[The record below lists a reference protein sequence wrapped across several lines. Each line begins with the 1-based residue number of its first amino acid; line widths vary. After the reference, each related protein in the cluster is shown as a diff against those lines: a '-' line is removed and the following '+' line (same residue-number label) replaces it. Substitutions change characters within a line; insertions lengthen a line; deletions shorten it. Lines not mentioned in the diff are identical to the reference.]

1 MNNYQTLAIVGAQ
14 WGDEGK
20 GKLTDFAS
28 ENADM
33 VVRYQGGNNAGHTIV
48 IDNIKYKLSLI
59 PSGVLRPNVKNVLA
73 NGMVI
78 NPKSFLEEL
87 AILKKQGITNNNLF
101 VSDRAHII
109 LDLHKNLDAVRE
121 IAKGKNSIG
130 TTKKGIGPAYEDK
143 YSRVGIR
150 VGEFI
155 QPALFLTK
163 LKALV
168 KEKNILFAAYNCELL
183 DANSIYD
190 EYKPLIEQIKP
201 FVTDTSLL
209 IDNAI
214 VGGKKVLFEG
224 AQGVL
229 LCIDHGTYPMVT
241 SSSPTAAAIPLYCGI
256 KPAYINKVLGIV
268 KAYTTRVGGGPF
280 PTEIEGPLADLIR
293 ERGNEY
299 GTVTKRPRRIGWLD
313 AVALRYAKRVSG
325 ITDIALTLLDV
336 LSGVPEI
343 KICVDYK
350 INNKIIATMPSDNS
364 LLSKVEPVYITM
376 PGWSENITQASCFN
390 DLPINAQ
397 NYLNKVKELTNLEL
411 SVFSVGP
418 ERKQTVIM
426 KKLFS

>member
-1 MNNYQTLAIVGAQ
+1 MRDYQTLAIVGAQ

-20 GKLTDFAS
+20 GKVTDFACQ
-28 ENADM
+28 EADM

-48 IDNIKYKLSLI
+48 VDNIKYKLSLI
-59 PSGVLRPNVKNVLA
+59 PSGVLTPNVKNVLA

-78 NPKSFLEEL
+78 NPKSFLKEL
-87 AILKKQGITNNNLF
+87 VILKTQGIVNNNLF
-101 VSDRAHII
+101 ISDRAHII
-109 LDLHKNLDAVRE
+109 LDLHKELDAARE
-121 IAKGKNSIG
+121 LAKGKNSIG

-150 VGEFI
+150 VSEFI
-155 QPALFLTK
+155 KPTLFLAK
-163 LKALV
+163 LKELI
-168 KEKNILFAAYNCELL
+168 KEKNILLSAYNLKILNAET
-183 DANSIYD
+183 IYN
-190 EYKPLIEQIKP
+190 EYKPLIAEIKP
-201 FVTDTSLL
+201 FVTDTSFL
-209 IDNAI
+209 IDQAI
-214 VGGKKVLFEG
+214 ADGQKVLFEG

-241 SSSPTAAAIPLYCGI
+241 SSSPTAASIPLYCGI
-256 KPAYINKVLGIV
+256 KPSYINKVLGIV

-280 PTEIEGPLADLIR
+280 PTELDGPLAHQIR
-293 ERGNEY
+293 ECGNEY

-313 AVALRYAKRVSG
+313 IVALRYAKRVSG

-336 LSGVPEI
+336 LSGLEEI

-350 INNKIIATMPSDNS
+350 INGQVIKTMPSDNNI
-364 LLSKVEPVYITM
+364 LSQVEPVYFTM
-376 PGWSENITQASCFN
+376 PGWSEDITKVSKFS

-397 NYLNKVKELTNLEL
+397 NYLNKIKELTNLEL

-418 ERKQTVIM
+418 ERKQTIIM